1 MLLIEADGKALLA
14 MHGVEV
20 PDAVLAS
27 DAAIADLPG
36 VGPWMVKAQVPV
48 GGRGKAGGV
57 VRCDTRQ
64 DVVAAVQRMLGGR
77 LKGHQVDACLI
88 EQAAAGEERYLAIM
102 VDPASYGLRVIY
114 SAAGG
119 VDIEQSGA
127 QGRLCPPHPSAA
139 AEVLAELI
147 ADEPSELRGP
157 IAAVGRRL
165 ADLLIG
171 RELALAEINPLFVS
185 AAGCVAG
192 DAKLVVDLGAV
203 ERQPSIAALIG
214 SRPQTYVDANRKLVE
229 GFDYVELDPHG
240 EIGLVTTGA
249 GLSMMLIDELTARGM
264 MPLNFC
270 DIRTGQMRGS
280 PARLMRVLE
289 WITSR
294 PSLRIVLVNIFAG
307 ITDLAEFG
315 GLLATA
321 IEQTPTLR
329 VPVVARL
336 VGRGAQDARRILAD
350 RQPGMLV
357 TEDLEGAMRR
367 VDGLLRQPA

>member
-1 MLLIEADGKALLA
+1 VLLIEADGKALLA

-57 VRCDTRQ
+57 VRCDTLQ

-88 EQAAAGEERYLAIM
+88 EQAAAGKERYLAIM

-127 QGRLCPPHPSAA
+127 QGRLCPPHASAA
-139 AEVLAELI
+139 AEALAELI

>member
-1 MLLIEADGKALLA
+1 VLLIEADGKALLA

>member
-88 EQAAAGEERYLAIM
+88 EQAAAGKERYLAIM

-127 QGRLCPPHPSAA
+127 QGRLCPPHASAA
-139 AEVLAELI
+139 AEALAELI

>member
-1 MLLIEADGKALLA
+1 
-14 MHGVEV
+14 
-20 PDAVLAS
+20 
-27 DAAIADLPG
+27 
-36 VGPWMVKAQVPV
+36 
-48 GGRGKAGGV
+48 
-57 VRCDTRQ
+57 
-64 DVVAAVQRMLGGR
+64 
-77 LKGHQVDACLI
+77 
-88 EQAAAGEERYLAIM
+88 
-102 VDPASYGLRVIY
+102 
-114 SAAGG
+114 
-119 VDIEQSGA
+119 
-127 QGRLCPPHPSAA
+127 
-139 AEVLAELI
+139 
-147 ADEPSELRGP
+147 LRGP

>member
-127 QGRLCPPHPSAA
+127 QGRLCPPHASAA
-139 AEVLAELI
+139 AEALAELI

-367 VDGLLRQPA
+367 VDELLRQPA

>member
-1 MLLIEADGKALLA
+1 VLLIEADGKALLA

-88 EQAAAGEERYLAIM
+88 EQAAAGKERYLAIM

-127 QGRLCPPHPSAA
+127 QGRLCPPHASAA
-139 AEVLAELI
+139 AEALAELI

>member
-127 QGRLCPPHPSAA
+127 QGRLCPPHASAA
-139 AEVLAELI
+139 AEALAELI

>member
-1 MLLIEADGKALLA
+1 VLLIEADGKALLA

-127 QGRLCPPHPSAA
+127 QGRLCPPHASAA
-139 AEVLAELI
+139 AEALAELI

-367 VDGLLRQPA
+367 VDELLRQPA

>member
-1 MLLIEADGKALLA
+1 VLLIEADGKALLA

-127 QGRLCPPHPSAA
+127 QGRLCPPHASAA
-139 AEVLAELI
+139 AEALAELI

-270 DIRTGQMRGS
+270 DIRPGQMRGS

-367 VDGLLRQPA
+367 VDELLRQPA